1 MRRASTL
8 LAFFLL
14 QACCATNPATGRLQ
28 WMLITE
34 RQEVQMGRSA
44 VPQVQHQFGGVYC
57 DHPLNSYVQDV
68 GQKLVPVCHRPDL
81 LYTFEILNT
90 DIPNAFALPGG
101 FVFITRG
108 LLIRLRSEAQLAAVL
123 GHEIGHVCA
132 RHGAAH
138 VSNAIGLKML
148 QAGLLIWA
156 VASDVDPEI
165 ILAAAILSEVTV
177 QLVML
182 GFSRADELEADT
194 LGADYCYRAG
204 YSPQALIEV
213 LYLLDE
219 IEQSGGGSDIP
230 SFLRTHPKS
239 RDRIRELE
247 AYLQEKYPDS
257 VPPQRDEVFE
267 RKTERF
273 RREYAAARQF
283 DEAIRAR
290 RQGQPQHA
298 LKLLN
303 SAIESSPD
311 QPAFQLEKART
322 LEDSKSYGEAR
333 DIYARLEPKSFDS
346 WFGVGRTEYRLGNWA
361 ASRNALKEA
370 AKILP
375 QDPDVH
381 NWLAS
386 VYEREGNRTEA
397 QRERR
402 LYDKLRSQKG
412 K

>member
-1 MRRASTL
+1 MRRATI
-8 LAFFLL
+8 LAFFIL

-28 WMLITE
+28 WMLISE
-34 RQEVQMGRSA
+34 RQEIQMGRSA
-44 VPQVQHQFGGVYC
+44 VPEVEHQFGGVYC
-57 DHPLNSYVQDV
+57 DHALTTYVNEV
-68 GQKLVPVCHRPDL
+68 GGKLVPVCHRPDL
-81 LYTFEILNT
+81 LYSFEILNT

-108 LLIRLRSEAQLAAVL
+108 LLIRLRSEAQLAGVL
-123 GHEIGHVCA
+123 GHEIAHVCA

-156 VASDVDPEI
+156 IASDVDPEI
-165 ILAAAILSEVTV
+165 ILAAAVLSEVTV
-177 QLVML
+177 SLIML

-204 YSPQALIEV
+204 YPPQALIEV

-219 IEQSGGGSDIP
+219 IEQASGSGDVP

-239 RDRIRELE
+239 RDRIKELE
-247 AYLQEKYPDS
+247 AYLQEKYPGS
-257 VPPQRDEVFE
+257 VAPKKDEAFE
-267 RKTERF
+267 RRTEKF
-273 RREYAAARQF
+273 RRDYASAKQY
-283 DEAIRAR
+283 DEAIKAR

-303 SAIESSPD
+303 SAIQSSPD
-311 QPAFQLEKART
+311 QPMYKLEKART
-322 LEDSKSYGEAR
+322 LEDGKNYAEAR
-333 DIYARLEPKSFDS
+333 DEYARIEPKNFDA
-346 WFGVGRTEYRLGNWA
+346 WFGLGRTEYRLNNNPA
-361 ASRNALKEA
+361 AKNALQEA
-370 AKILP
+370 AKLLP
-375 QDPDVH
+375 QNPDIH

-386 VYEREGNRTEA
+386 VYEREGNRSEA
-397 QRERR
+397 QKERR
-402 LYDKLRSQKG
+402 LYDKLRAQKD